1 MEYFKLTA
9 AMHNLGCKV
18 NAYEADA
25 MLEELRHAGIRIVP
39 WEGTAADIYIINTCS
54 VTNIADRKSRQMI
67 HKARSMNPAAVVIAV
82 GCYVQARAA
91 ELQAD
96 TAVDILVG
104 NQEKGRLLP
113 ILSAYWASHPDR
125 VPPSVRLSDANA
137 DDQSVHTDLTDV
149 ASAARSSGDAVD
161 WTDAPAASSSDAAD
175 RTEVSGQEH
184 TALSK
189 AACFVSDI
197 AQPQPYAELWA
208 GEIADQGR
216 AFIKVQDGCNQFCAY
231 CIIPYVRGRIRS
243 RSIEDTVKE
252 VTDFA
257 RRGYHEV
264 VLTGIHLSS
273 YGLDFDH
280 ANYEYAMNHEIPS
293 EHLLGLIR
301 AVAAVPGIERVRL
314 GSLEPRIITAHFV
327 EALRTIPELCP
338 HFHLSLQSGS
348 DRILM
353 AMNRHYDTAAF
364 RHSVALL
371 RAAWTDVAVTT
382 DVIVGFP
389 GESDADFEDSYRFA
403 EEIGFYELHVFRY
416 SRRQG
421 TAADRMPGQLTDR
434 VKAERSDRLMKLD
447 ERQSDAFRRRFLGRT
462 EDVIPE
468 EIVHIEGRPYLR
480 GYNRCYVRYLI
491 PVSDASEGACKIG
504 QIMQV
509 CGQEIC
515 GGCVLALVL

>member
-25 MLEELRHAGIRIVP
+25 MLEELRRAGVRIVP
-39 WEGTAADIYIINTCS
+39 WDDAVADIYIINTCS

-67 HKARSMNPAAVVIAV
+67 HKARSMNPAAVVIAA

-91 ELQAD
+91 ELQTD

-113 ILSAYWASHPDR
+113 ILEAYWATHPDR
-125 VPPSVRLSDANA
+125 VPSSVRASDANA
-137 DDQSVHTDLTDV
+137 DDRTAHTDPQP
-149 ASAARSSGDAVD
+149 S
-161 WTDAPAASSSDAAD
+161 APAASLSDASAD
-175 RTEVSGQEH
+175 RIVVADQ
-184 TALSK
+184 K
-189 AACFVSDI
+189 IACFVSDI
-197 AQPQPYAELWA
+197 AEPQPYAALWA

-216 AFIKVQDGCNQFCAY
+216 AFIKVQDGCNQFCSY
-231 CIIPYVRGRIRS
+231 CIIPFVRGRIRS

-252 VTDFA
+252 VMDFA

-273 YGLDFDH
+273 YGLDFDGE
-280 ANYEYAMNHEIPS
+280 NYEYAMNHEIPS
-293 EHLLGLIR
+293 THLLALIR
-301 AVAAVPGIERVRL
+301 AVAAVPGIARVRL
-314 GSLEPRIITAHFV
+314 GSLEPRIITGAFV
-327 EALRTIPELCP
+327 EALRAIPELCP

-348 DRILM
+348 DRILR
-353 AMNRHYDTAAF
+353 AMNRHYDTVAF

-371 RAAWTDVAVTT
+371 RAAWPEVAITT
-382 DVIVGFP
+382 DIIVGFP
-389 GESDADFEDSYRFA
+389 GESEADFEDSCRFV
-403 EEIGFYELHVFRY
+403 EEIGFYELHVFKY

-421 TAADRMPGQLTDR
+421 TAADRMPAQLTDR
-434 VKAERSDRLMKLD
+434 VKSERSERLMKLD
-447 ERQSDAFRRRFLGRT
+447 VQQSEAFRHRFLGRT

-468 EIVHIEGRPYLR
+468 EIVEIEGRPYLR

-491 PVSDASEGACKIG
+491 PLSDASEGACKIG

-515 GGCVLALVL
+515 GGCVLALDL

>member
-9 AMHNLGCKV
+9 ALHNLGCKV

-25 MLEELRHAGIRIVP
+25 MLEELRRAGIRIVP
-39 WEGTAADIYIINTCS
+39 WESAAADIYIINTCS

-67 HKARSMNPAAVVIAV
+67 HKARSMNPAAVVIAA

-91 ELQAD
+91 ELQMD

-113 ILSAYWASHPDR
+113 ILEAYWATHPDR
-125 VPPSVRLSDANA
+125 VPASLRTSDANA
-137 DDQSVHTDLTDV
+137 DDRTAHTDPQPSTIEK
-149 ASAARSSGDAVD
+149 
-161 WTDAPAASSSDAAD
+161 T
-175 RTEVSGQEH
+175 
-184 TALSK
+184 
-189 AACFVSDI
+189 ACFVSDI
-197 AQPQPYAELWA
+197 AEPQPYAALWA

-216 AFIKVQDGCNQFCAY
+216 AFIKVQDGCNQFCSY
-231 CIIPYVRGRIRS
+231 CIIPFVRGRIRS

-273 YGLDFDH
+273 YGLDFDD

-293 EHLLGLIR
+293 THLLALIR
-301 AVAAVPGIERVRL
+301 AVAAVPGITRVRL
-314 GSLEPRIITAHFV
+314 GSLEPRIITEAFV
-327 EALRTIPELCP
+327 EALRAIPELCP

-348 DRILM
+348 DRILT

-371 RAAWTDVAVTT
+371 RAAWPEVAITT

-389 GESDADFEDSYRFA
+389 GESEADFEDSCRFV
-403 EEIGFYELHVFRY
+403 EEIGFYELHVFKY

-421 TAADRMPGQLTDR
+421 TVADRMPAQLTDR
-434 VKAERSDRLMKLD
+434 VKSERSERLMKLD
-447 ERQSDAFRRRFLGRT
+447 AQQSEAFRRRFLGRT

-468 EIVHIEGRPYLR
+468 EIVEIEGHPYLR

-491 PVSDASEGACKIG
+491 PLSDAAEGACKIG

-515 GGCVLALVL
+515 GGCVLALDL

>member
-9 AMHNLGCKV
+9 ALHNLGCKV

-25 MLEELRHAGIRIVP
+25 MLEELRRAGIRIVP
-39 WEGTAADIYIINTCS
+39 WEGAAADIYIINTCS

-67 HKARSMNPAAVVIAV
+67 HKARSMNPAAVVIAA

-91 ELQAD
+91 ELQTD

-113 ILSAYWASHPDR
+113 ILEAYWAAHPDR
-125 VPPSVRLSDANA
+125 VPASLRTSDANA
-137 DDQSVHTDLTDV
+137 DDRIAHTDPQPSTIEK
-149 ASAARSSGDAVD
+149 
-161 WTDAPAASSSDAAD
+161 T
-175 RTEVSGQEH
+175 
-184 TALSK
+184 
-189 AACFVSDI
+189 ACFVSDI
-197 AQPQPYAELWA
+197 AEPQPYAALWA

-216 AFIKVQDGCNQFCAY
+216 AFIKVQDGCNQFCSY
-231 CIIPYVRGRIRS
+231 CIIPFVRGRIRS

-273 YGLDFDH
+273 YGLDFDD

-293 EHLLGLIR
+293 THLLALIR
-301 AVAAVPGIERVRL
+301 AVAAVPGIARVRL
-314 GSLEPRIITAHFV
+314 GSLEPRIITEAFV
-327 EALRTIPELCP
+327 EALHAIPELCP

-348 DRILM
+348 DRILR

-371 RAAWTDVAVTT
+371 RAAWPEVAITT

-389 GESDADFEDSYRFA
+389 GESEADFEDSCRFV
-403 EEIGFYELHVFRY
+403 EEIGFYELHVFKY

-421 TAADRMPGQLTDR
+421 TAADRMPAQLTDR
-434 VKAERSDRLMKLD
+434 VKSERSERLMKLD
-447 ERQSDAFRRRFLGRT
+447 AQQSEAFRRRFLGRT

-468 EIVHIEGRPYLR
+468 EIVEIEGRSYLR

-491 PVSDASEGACKIG
+491 PLSDAAEGACKIG

-515 GGCVLALVL
+515 GGCVLALAL

>member
-25 MLEELRHAGIRIVP
+25 MLEELRRAGIRIVP
-39 WEGTAADIYIINTCS
+39 WDDAVADIYIINTCS

-67 HKARSMNPAAVVIAV
+67 HKARSMNPAAVVIAA

-91 ELQAD
+91 ELQTD

-113 ILSAYWASHPDR
+113 ILEAYWATHPDR
-125 VPPSVRLSDANA
+125 VPSSVRASDANA
-137 DDQSVHTDLTDV
+137 ADRTAHTDPQP
-149 ASAARSSGDAVD
+149 S
-161 WTDAPAASSSDAAD
+161 APAASLSDASAD
-175 RTEVSGQEH
+175 RIAVADQKS
-184 TALSK
+184 
-189 AACFVSDI
+189 ACFVSDI
-197 AQPQPYAELWA
+197 AEPQPYAALWA

-216 AFIKVQDGCNQFCAY
+216 AFIKVQDGCNQFCSY
-231 CIIPYVRGRIRS
+231 CIIPFVRGRIRS

-252 VTDFA
+252 VMDFA

-273 YGLDFDH
+273 YGLDFDD

-293 EHLLGLIR
+293 THLLALIR
-301 AVAAVPGIERVRL
+301 AVAAVPGIARVRL
-314 GSLEPRIITAHFV
+314 GSLEPRIITGAFV
-327 EALRTIPELCP
+327 EALRAIPELCP

-348 DRILM
+348 DRILR
-353 AMNRHYDTAAF
+353 AMNRHYDTMAF

-371 RAAWTDVAVTT
+371 RAAWPEVAITT
-382 DVIVGFP
+382 DIIVGFP
-389 GESDADFEDSYRFA
+389 GESEADFEDSCRFV
-403 EEIGFYELHVFRY
+403 EEIGFYELHVFKY

-421 TAADRMPGQLTDR
+421 TAADRMPAQLTDR
-434 VKAERSDRLMKLD
+434 VKSERSERLMKLD
-447 ERQSDAFRRRFLGRT
+447 VQQSEAFRHRFLGRT

-468 EIVHIEGRPYLR
+468 EIVEIEGRPYLR

-491 PVSDASEGACKIG
+491 PLSDASEGACKIG

-515 GGCVLALVL
+515 GGCVLALDL

>member
-9 AMHNLGCKV
+9 ALHNLGCKV

-25 MLEELRHAGIRIVP
+25 MLEELRRAGIRIVP
-39 WEGTAADIYIINTCS
+39 WEGAPADIYIINTCS

-67 HKARSMNPAAVVIAV
+67 HKARSMNPAAVVIAA

-91 ELQAD
+91 ELQTD

-113 ILSAYWASHPDR
+113 ILEAYWATHPDR
-125 VPPSVRLSDANA
+125 VPASLRTSDANA
-137 DDQSVHTDLTDV
+137 DDRTAHTDPQPSTIEK
-149 ASAARSSGDAVD
+149 
-161 WTDAPAASSSDAAD
+161 T
-175 RTEVSGQEH
+175 
-184 TALSK
+184 
-189 AACFVSDI
+189 ACFVSDI
-197 AQPQPYAELWA
+197 AEPQPYAALWA

-216 AFIKVQDGCNQFCAY
+216 AFIKVQDGCNQFCSY
-231 CIIPYVRGRIRS
+231 CIIPFVRGRIRS

-273 YGLDFDH
+273 YGLDFDD

-293 EHLLGLIR
+293 THLLALIR
-301 AVAAVPGIERVRL
+301 AVAAVPGITRVRL
-314 GSLEPRIITAHFV
+314 GSLEPRIITEAFV
-327 EALRTIPELCP
+327 EALRAIPELCP

-348 DRILM
+348 DRILT

-371 RAAWTDVAVTT
+371 RAAWPEVAITT
-382 DVIVGFP
+382 DIIVGFP
-389 GESDADFEDSYRFA
+389 GESEADFEDSCRFV
-403 EEIGFYELHVFRY
+403 EEIGFYELHVFKY

-421 TAADRMPGQLTDR
+421 TVADRMPAQLTDR
-434 VKAERSDRLMKLD
+434 VKSERSERLMKLD
-447 ERQSDAFRRRFLGRT
+447 AQQSEAFRRRFLGRT

-468 EIVHIEGRPYLR
+468 EIVEIEGRPYLR

-491 PVSDASEGACKIG
+491 PLSDAAEGACKIG

-515 GGCVLALVL
+515 GGCVLALDL

>member
-9 AMHNLGCKV
+9 ALHNLGCKV

-25 MLEELRHAGIRIVP
+25 MLEELRRAGIRIVP
-39 WEGTAADIYIINTCS
+39 WEGAAADIYIINTCS

-67 HKARSMNPAAVVIAV
+67 HKARSMNPAAVVIAA

-91 ELQAD
+91 ELQTD

-113 ILSAYWASHPDR
+113 ILETYWATHPDR
-125 VPPSVRLSDANA
+125 RP
-137 DDQSVHTDLTDV
+137 T
-149 ASAARSSGDAVD
+149 
-161 WTDAPAASSSDAAD
+161 
-175 RTEVSGQEH
+175 
-184 TALSK
+184 

-197 AQPQPYAELWA
+197 AEPQPYAALWA

-216 AFIKVQDGCNQFCAY
+216 AFIKVQDGCNQFCSY
-231 CIIPYVRGRIRS
+231 CIIPFVRGRIRS

-273 YGLDFDH
+273 YGLDFDD

-293 EHLLGLIR
+293 THLLALIR
-301 AVAAVPGIERVRL
+301 AVAAVPGIARVRL
-314 GSLEPRIITAHFV
+314 GSLEPRIITEAFV
-327 EALRTIPELCP
+327 EALHAIPELCP

-348 DRILM
+348 DRILR

-371 RAAWTDVAVTT
+371 RAAWPEVAITT

-389 GESDADFEDSYRFA
+389 GESEADFEDSCRFV
-403 EEIGFYELHVFRY
+403 EEIGFYELHVFKY

-421 TAADRMPGQLTDR
+421 TAADRLPAQLTDR
-434 VKAERSDRLMKLD
+434 VKSERSERLMKLD
-447 ERQSDAFRRRFLGRT
+447 AQQSEAFRRRFLGRT

-468 EIVHIEGRPYLR
+468 EIVEIEGRSYLR

-491 PVSDASEGACKIG
+491 PLSDAAEGACKIG

-515 GGCVLALVL
+515 GGCVLALDL

>member
-9 AMHNLGCKV
+9 ALHNLGCKV

-25 MLEELRHAGIRIVP
+25 MLEELRRAGIQIVP
-39 WEGTAADIYIINTCS
+39 WESAAADIYIINTCS

-67 HKARSMNPAAVVIAV
+67 HKARSMNPAAVVIAA

-91 ELQAD
+91 ELQMD

-113 ILSAYWASHPDR
+113 ILEAYWTTHPDR
-125 VPPSVRLSDANA
+125 LPASLRASGADADERRVYTDPEVRVS
-137 DDQSVHTDLTDV
+137 
-149 ASAARSSGDAVD
+149 
-161 WTDAPAASSSDAAD
+161 AASSADAAAGTSVIDQAQAD
-175 RTEVSGQEH
+175 RSNT
-184 TALSK
+184 
-189 AACFVSDI
+189 ACFVSDI
-197 AQPQPYAELWA
+197 AEPQPYAKLRA

-243 RSIEDTVKE
+243 RSVEDTVKE
-252 VTDFA
+252 VADFA

-273 YGLDFDH
+273 YGLDFDQ

-293 EHLLGLIR
+293 THLLALIR
-301 AVAAVPGIERVRL
+301 AVAAVPGIARVRL
-314 GSLEPRIITAHFV
+314 GSLEPRIITEAFV
-327 EALRTIPELCP
+327 EELRAIPELCP

-348 DRILM
+348 DRILA

-371 RAAWTDVAVTT
+371 RAAWPEVAITT

-389 GESDADFEDSYRFA
+389 GESEADFEDSCRFV
-403 EEIGFYELHVFRY
+403 EEIGFYELHVFKY

-421 TAADRMPGQLTDR
+421 TAADRMPAQLTDR
-434 VKAERSDRLMKLD
+434 VKSERSERLMKLD
-447 ERQSDAFRRRFLGRT
+447 AQQSEAFRRRFLGRN

-468 EIVHIEGRPYLR
+468 EIVEIEGHPYLR

-491 PVSDASEGACKIG
+491 PLSDAAEGACKIG

-515 GGCVLALVL
+515 GGCVLALAL

>member
-9 AMHNLGCKV
+9 ALHNLGCKV

-25 MLEELRHAGIRIVP
+25 MLEELRRAGIQIVP
-39 WEGTAADIYIINTCS
+39 WESAAADIYIINTCS

-67 HKARSMNPAAVVIAV
+67 HKARSMNPAAVVIAA

-91 ELQAD
+91 ELQTD

-113 ILSAYWASHPDR
+113 ILEAYWTTHPDR
-125 VPPSVRLSDANA
+125 LPASLRTSGADADERRVYTDPEVRVS
-137 DDQSVHTDLTDV
+137 
-149 ASAARSSGDAVD
+149 
-161 WTDAPAASSSDAAD
+161 AASSADAAAGTSVIDQAQAD
-175 RTEVSGQEH
+175 RSNT
-184 TALSK
+184 
-189 AACFVSDI
+189 ACFVSDI
-197 AQPQPYAELWA
+197 AEPQPYAKLRA

-273 YGLDFDH
+273 YGLDFDQ

-293 EHLLGLIR
+293 THLLALIR
-301 AVAAVPGIERVRL
+301 AVAAVPGIARVRL
-314 GSLEPRIITAHFV
+314 GSLEPRIITEAFV
-327 EALRTIPELCP
+327 EELRAIPELCP

-348 DRILM
+348 DRILA

-371 RAAWTDVAVTT
+371 RAAWSEVAITT
-382 DVIVGFP
+382 DIIVGFP
-389 GESDADFEDSYRFA
+389 GESEADFEDSCRFV
-403 EEIGFYELHVFRY
+403 EEIGFYELHVFKY

-421 TAADRMPGQLTDR
+421 TAADRMPAQLTDR
-434 VKAERSDRLMKLD
+434 VKSERSERLMKLD
-447 ERQSDAFRRRFLGRT
+447 AQQSEAFRRRFLGRN

-468 EIVHIEGRPYLR
+468 EIVEIEGHPYLR

-491 PVSDASEGACKIG
+491 PLSDAAEGACKIG

>member
-25 MLEELRHAGIRIVP
+25 MLEELRRAGIRIVP
-39 WEGTAADIYIINTCS
+39 WDDAVADIYIINTCS

-67 HKARSMNPAAVVIAV
+67 HKARSMNPAAVVIAA

-91 ELQAD
+91 ELQTD

-113 ILSAYWASHPDR
+113 ILEAYWATHPDR
-125 VPPSVRLSDANA
+125 VPSSVRTSDANA
-137 DDQSVHTDLTDV
+137 DDRTVHTDPQP
-149 ASAARSSGDAVD
+149 S
-161 WTDAPAASSSDAAD
+161 APAASLSDASAD
-175 RTEVSGQEH
+175 RIVVADQ
-184 TALSK
+184 K
-189 AACFVSDI
+189 IACFVSDI
-197 AQPQPYAELWA
+197 AEPQPYAALWA

-216 AFIKVQDGCNQFCAY
+216 AFIKVQDGCNQFCSY
-231 CIIPYVRGRIRS
+231 CIIPFVRGRIRS

-252 VTDFA
+252 VMDFA

-273 YGLDFDH
+273 YGLDLDG

-293 EHLLGLIR
+293 THLLALIR
-301 AVAAVPGIERVRL
+301 AVAAVPGIARVRL
-314 GSLEPRIITAHFV
+314 GSLEPRIITGAFV
-327 EALRTIPELCP
+327 EALRAIPELCP

-348 DRILM
+348 DRILR
-353 AMNRHYDTAAF
+353 AMNRHYDTVAF

-371 RAAWTDVAVTT
+371 RAAWPEVAITT
-382 DVIVGFP
+382 DIIVGFP
-389 GESDADFEDSYRFA
+389 GESEADFEDSCRFV
-403 EEIGFYELHVFRY
+403 EEIGFYELHVFKY

-421 TAADRMPGQLTDR
+421 TAADRMPAQLTDR
-434 VKAERSDRLMKLD
+434 VKSERSERLMKLD
-447 ERQSDAFRRRFLGRT
+447 VQQSEAFRHRFLGRT

-468 EIVHIEGRPYLR
+468 EIVEIEGRPYLR

-491 PVSDASEGACKIG
+491 PLSDASEGACKIG

-515 GGCVLALVL
+515 GGCVLALDL

>member
-9 AMHNLGCKV
+9 ALHNLGCKV
-18 NAYEADA
+18 NAYVADA
-25 MLEELRHAGIRIVP
+25 MLEELRRAGIRIVP
-39 WEGTAADIYIINTCS
+39 WEGAPADIYIINTCS

-67 HKARSMNPAAVVIAV
+67 HKARSMNPAAVVIAA

-91 ELQAD
+91 ELQTD

-113 ILSAYWASHPDR
+113 ILEAYWATHPDR
-125 VPPSVRLSDANA
+125 VPASLRTSDANA
-137 DDQSVHTDLTDV
+137 DDRTAHTDPSTIEK
-149 ASAARSSGDAVD
+149 
-161 WTDAPAASSSDAAD
+161 T
-175 RTEVSGQEH
+175 
-184 TALSK
+184 
-189 AACFVSDI
+189 ACFVSDI
-197 AQPQPYAELWA
+197 AEPQPYAALWA

-216 AFIKVQDGCNQFCAY
+216 AFIKVQDGCNQFCSY
-231 CIIPYVRGRIRS
+231 CIIPFVRGRIRS

-273 YGLDFDH
+273 YGLDFDD

-293 EHLLGLIR
+293 THLLALIR
-301 AVAAVPGIERVRL
+301 AVAAVPGITRVRL
-314 GSLEPRIITAHFV
+314 GSLEPRIITEAFV
-327 EALRTIPELCP
+327 EALRAIPELCP

-348 DRILM
+348 DRILT

-371 RAAWTDVAVTT
+371 RAAWPEVAITT

-389 GESDADFEDSYRFA
+389 GESEADFEDSCRFV
-403 EEIGFYELHVFRY
+403 EEIGFYELHVFKY

-421 TAADRMPGQLTDR
+421 TVADRMPAQLTDR
-434 VKAERSDRLMKLD
+434 VKSERSERLMKLD
-447 ERQSDAFRRRFLGRT
+447 AQQSEAFRRRFLGRT

-468 EIVHIEGRPYLR
+468 EIVEIEGRPYLR

-491 PVSDASEGACKIG
+491 PLSDAAEGACKIG

-515 GGCVLALVL
+515 GGCVLALDL

>member
-9 AMHNLGCKV
+9 ALHNLGCKV

-25 MLEELRHAGIRIVP
+25 MLEELRRAGIRIVP
-39 WEGTAADIYIINTCS
+39 WEGAPADIYIINTCS

-67 HKARSMNPAAVVIAV
+67 HKARSMNPAAVVIAA

-91 ELQAD
+91 ELQTD

-113 ILSAYWASHPDR
+113 ILEAYWATHPDR
-125 VPPSVRLSDANA
+125 VPASLRTSDANA
-137 DDQSVHTDLTDV
+137 DDRTAHTDPSTIEK
-149 ASAARSSGDAVD
+149 
-161 WTDAPAASSSDAAD
+161 T
-175 RTEVSGQEH
+175 
-184 TALSK
+184 
-189 AACFVSDI
+189 ACFVSDI
-197 AQPQPYAELWA
+197 AEPQPYAALWA

-216 AFIKVQDGCNQFCAY
+216 AFIKVQDGCNQFCSY
-231 CIIPYVRGRIRS
+231 CIIPFVRGRIRS

-273 YGLDFDH
+273 YGLDFDD

-293 EHLLGLIR
+293 THLLALIR
-301 AVAAVPGIERVRL
+301 AVAAVPGITRVRL
-314 GSLEPRIITAHFV
+314 GSLEPRIITEAFV
-327 EALRTIPELCP
+327 EALRAIPELCP

-348 DRILM
+348 DRILT

-371 RAAWTDVAVTT
+371 RAAWPEVAITT

-389 GESDADFEDSYRFA
+389 GESEADFEDSCRFV
-403 EEIGFYELHVFRY
+403 EEIGFYELHVFKY

-421 TAADRMPGQLTDR
+421 TAADRLPAQLTDR
-434 VKAERSDRLMKLD
+434 VKSERSERLMKLD
-447 ERQSDAFRRRFLGRT
+447 VQQSEAFRHRFLGRT

-468 EIVHIEGRPYLR
+468 EIVEIEGRPYLR

-491 PVSDASEGACKIG
+491 PLSDASEGACKIG

-515 GGCVLALVL
+515 GGCVLALDL

>member
-9 AMHNLGCKV
+9 ALHNLGCKV

-25 MLEELRHAGIRIVP
+25 MLEELRRAGIRIVP
-39 WEGTAADIYIINTCS
+39 WESAAADIYIINTCS

-67 HKARSMNPAAVVIAV
+67 HKARSMNPDAVVIAA

-91 ELQAD
+91 ELQMD

-113 ILSAYWASHPDR
+113 ILETYWMTHPDR
-125 VPPSVRLSDANA
+125 LPASLRASSANA
-137 DDQSVHTDLTDV
+137 DDRRVYTDPELHVSV
-149 ASAARSSGDAVD
+149 ASSA
-161 WTDAPAASSSDAAD
+161 DAAD
-175 RTEVSGQEH
+175 RPSVIDQAQADRSN
-184 TALSK
+184 

-197 AQPQPYAELWA
+197 AAPQPYAELRA

-293 EHLLGLIR
+293 VHLLALIR
-301 AVAAVPGIERVRL
+301 AVAAVPGIARVRL
-314 GSLEPRIITAHFV
+314 GSLEPRIITESFV
-327 EALRTIPELCP
+327 EELRRIPELCP

-348 DRILM
+348 DRILA

-371 RAAWTDVAVTT
+371 RAAWPEVAITT

-389 GESDADFEDSYRFA
+389 GESEADFEDSCRFV
-403 EEIGFYELHVFRY
+403 EEIGFYELHVFKY

-421 TAADRMPGQLTDR
+421 TAADRMPAQLTDR
-434 VKAERSDRLMKLD
+434 VKSERSERLMKLD
-447 ERQSDAFRRRFLGRT
+447 AQQSEAFRRRFIGRN

-468 EIVHIEGRPYLR
+468 EIVQIEGHPYLR

-491 PVSDASEGACKIG
+491 PLSDAAEGACKIG

>member
-25 MLEELRHAGIRIVP
+25 MLEELRRAGIRIVP
-39 WEGTAADIYIINTCS
+39 WDDAMADIYIINTCS

-67 HKARSMNPAAVVIAV
+67 HKARSMNPAAVVIAA

-91 ELQAD
+91 ELQTD

-104 NQEKGRLLP
+104 NQEKGRLLQ
-113 ILSAYWASHPDR
+113 ILEDYWATHPDR
-125 VPPSVRLSDANA
+125 VPASLRAAANA
-137 DDQSVHTDLTDV
+137 DDRTAHTEPQPVTMEK
-149 ASAARSSGDAVD
+149 
-161 WTDAPAASSSDAAD
+161 T
-175 RTEVSGQEH
+175 
-184 TALSK
+184 
-189 AACFVSDI
+189 ACFVSDI
-197 AQPQPYAELWA
+197 AEPQPYAALWA

-216 AFIKVQDGCNQFCAY
+216 AFIKVQDGCNQFCSY
-231 CIIPYVRGRIRS
+231 CIIPFVRGRIRS

-273 YGLDFDH
+273 YGLDFDD

-293 EHLLGLIR
+293 THLLSLIR
-301 AVAAVPGIERVRL
+301 AVAAVPGITRVRL
-314 GSLEPRIITAHFV
+314 GSLEPRIITEPFV
-327 EALRTIPELCP
+327 EALRAIPELCP

-348 DRILM
+348 DRILR

-371 RAAWTDVAVTT
+371 RAAWPEVAITT

-389 GESDADFEDSYRFA
+389 GESEADFEDSCRFV
-403 EEIGFYELHVFRY
+403 EEIGFYELHVFKY

-421 TAADRMPGQLTDR
+421 TAADRMPAQLTDR
-434 VKAERSDRLMKLD
+434 VKSGRSERLMKLD
-447 ERQSDAFRRRFLGRT
+447 AQQSEAFRRRFLGRT

-468 EIVHIEGRPYLR
+468 EIVEIEGRPYLR

-491 PVSDASEGACKIG
+491 PLSDAAEGACKIG

-515 GGCVLALVL
+515 GGCVLALDL

>member
-25 MLEELRHAGIRIVP
+25 MLEELRRAGIRIVP
-39 WEGTAADIYIINTCS
+39 WDDAVADIYIINTCS

-67 HKARSMNPAAVVIAV
+67 HKARSMNPAAVVIAA

-91 ELQAD
+91 ELQTD

-113 ILSAYWASHPDR
+113 ILEAYWATHPDR
-125 VPPSVRLSDANA
+125 VPSSVRTSDANA
-137 DDQSVHTDLTDV
+137 DDRTVHTDPQPST
-149 ASAARSSGDAVD
+149 
-161 WTDAPAASSSDAAD
+161 PAASLSDASAD
-175 RTEVSGQEH
+175 RIVVADQ
-184 TALSK
+184 K
-189 AACFVSDI
+189 IACFVSDI
-197 AQPQPYAELWA
+197 AEPQPYAALWA

-216 AFIKVQDGCNQFCAY
+216 AFIKVQDGCNQFCSY
-231 CIIPYVRGRIRS
+231 CIIPFVRGRIRS

-252 VTDFA
+252 VMDFA

-273 YGLDFDH
+273 YGLDFDG

-293 EHLLGLIR
+293 THLLALIR
-301 AVAAVPGIERVRL
+301 AVAAVPGIARVRL
-314 GSLEPRIITAHFV
+314 GSLEPRIITGAFV
-327 EALRTIPELCP
+327 EALRAIPELCP

-348 DRILM
+348 DRILR
-353 AMNRHYDTAAF
+353 AMNRHYDTVAF

-371 RAAWTDVAVTT
+371 RAAWPEVAITT
-382 DVIVGFP
+382 DIIVGFP
-389 GESDADFEDSYRFA
+389 GESEADFEDSCRFV
-403 EEIGFYELHVFRY
+403 EEIGFYELHVFKY

-421 TAADRMPGQLTDR
+421 TAADRMPAQLTDR
-434 VKAERSDRLMKLD
+434 VKSERSERLMKLD
-447 ERQSDAFRRRFLGRT
+447 VQQSEAFRHRFLGRT

-468 EIVHIEGRPYLR
+468 EIVEIEGRPYLR

-491 PVSDASEGACKIG
+491 PLSDASEGACKIG

-515 GGCVLALVL
+515 GGCVLALDL

>member
-25 MLEELRHAGIRIVP
+25 MLEELRRAGIRIVP
-39 WEGTAADIYIINTCS
+39 WDDAVADIYIINTCS

-67 HKARSMNPAAVVIAV
+67 HKARSMNPAAVVIAA

-91 ELQAD
+91 ELQTD

-113 ILSAYWASHPDR
+113 ILEAYWATHPDR
-125 VPPSVRLSDANA
+125 VPSSVRTSDANA
-137 DDQSVHTDLTDV
+137 DDRTAHTDPQP
-149 ASAARSSGDAVD
+149 S
-161 WTDAPAASSSDAAD
+161 APAASLSDASAD
-175 RTEVSGQEH
+175 RIVVADQKS
-184 TALSK
+184 
-189 AACFVSDI
+189 ACFVSDI
-197 AQPQPYAELWA
+197 AEPQPYAALWA
-208 GEIADQGR
+208 GETADQGR
-216 AFIKVQDGCNQFCAY
+216 AFIKVQDGCNQFCSY
-231 CIIPYVRGRIRS
+231 CIIPFVRGRIRS

-252 VTDFA
+252 VMDFA

-273 YGLDFDH
+273 YGLDFDG

-293 EHLLGLIR
+293 THLLALIR
-301 AVAAVPGIERVRL
+301 AVAAVPGIARVRL
-314 GSLEPRIITAHFV
+314 GSLEPRIITGAFV
-327 EALRTIPELCP
+327 EALRAIPELCP

-348 DRILM
+348 DRILR
-353 AMNRHYDTAAF
+353 AMNRHYDTMAF

-371 RAAWTDVAVTT
+371 RAAWPEVAITT
-382 DVIVGFP
+382 DIIVGFP
-389 GESDADFEDSYRFA
+389 GESEADFEDSCRFV
-403 EEIGFYELHVFRY
+403 EEIGFYELHVFKY

-421 TAADRMPGQLTDR
+421 TAADRMPAQLTDR
-434 VKAERSDRLMKLD
+434 VKSERSERLMKLD
-447 ERQSDAFRRRFLGRT
+447 VQQSEAFRHRFLGRT

-468 EIVHIEGRPYLR
+468 EIVEIEGRPYLR

-491 PVSDASEGACKIG
+491 PLSDASEGACKIG

-515 GGCVLALVL
+515 GGCVLALDL

>member
-25 MLEELRHAGIRIVP
+25 MIEELRSAGMRIVP
-39 WEGTAADIYIINTCS
+39 WEGAPADIYIINTCS

-67 HKARSMNPAAVVIAV
+67 HKARAMNPKAVVIAV

-91 ELQAD
+91 ELAED
-96 TAVDILVG
+96 ATVDILVG

-113 ILSAYWASHPDR
+113 ILESYWAAHPEKLPEPLCPLGNAGDR
-125 VPPSVRLSDANA
+125 MVYTESERA
-137 DDQSVHTDLTDV
+137 DVQK
-149 ASAARSSGDAVD
+149 
-161 WTDAPAASSSDAAD
+161 AD
-175 RTEVSGQEH
+175 CH
-184 TALSK
+184 
-189 AACFVSDI
+189 VSDI
-197 AQPQPYAELWA
+197 TKTQSYAELWA

-231 CIIPYVRGRIRS
+231 CIIPFVRGRIRS
-243 RSIEDTVKE
+243 RSLEDTVRE
-252 VTDFA
+252 VVDFA

-273 YGLDFDH
+273 YGLDFDDE
-280 ANYEYAMNHEIPS
+280 NYEYAMNHEIPS
-293 EHLLGLIR
+293 THLLQLIR
-301 AVAAVPGIERVRL
+301 AVASVEGIERVRL
-314 GSLEPRIITAHFV
+314 GSLEPRIITERFV
-327 EALRTIPELCP
+327 EELKMIPEICP

-348 DRILM
+348 DRILR

-364 RHSVALL
+364 RQSVALL
-371 RAAWTDVAVTT
+371 RAAWTELAITT
-382 DVIVGFP
+382 DIIVGFP
-389 GESDADFEDSYRFA
+389 GETEADFEDSLRFA
-403 EEIGFYELHVFRY
+403 EEIGFYELHVFKY

-434 VKAERSDRLMKLD
+434 VKSERSERLMKLD
-447 ERQSDAFRRRFLGRT
+447 EQQSEAFRRRFLGRT

-468 EIVHIEGRPYLR
+468 EIVQIEGRDYLR

-491 PVSDASEGACKIG
+491 PIPDADRGACKIG

-515 GGCVLALVL
+515 GGCVLALAL

>member
-25 MLEELRHAGIRIVP
+25 MLEELRRAGIRIVP
-39 WEGTAADIYIINTCS
+39 WDDAVADIYIINTCS

-67 HKARSMNPAAVVIAV
+67 HKARSMNPAAVVIAA

-91 ELQAD
+91 ELQTD

-113 ILSAYWASHPDR
+113 ILEAYWATHPDR
-125 VPPSVRLSDANA
+125 VPSSVRTSDANA
-137 DDQSVHTDLTDV
+137 DDRTVHTDPQP
-149 ASAARSSGDAVD
+149 S
-161 WTDAPAASSSDAAD
+161 APAASLSDASAD
-175 RTEVSGQEH
+175 RIVVADQ
-184 TALSK
+184 K
-189 AACFVSDI
+189 IACFVSDI
-197 AQPQPYAELWA
+197 AEPQPYAALWA

-216 AFIKVQDGCNQFCAY
+216 AFIKVQDGCNQFCSY
-231 CIIPYVRGRIRS
+231 CIIPFVRGRIRS

-252 VTDFA
+252 VMDFA

-273 YGLDFDH
+273 YGLDFDG

-293 EHLLGLIR
+293 THLLALIR
-301 AVAAVPGIERVRL
+301 AVAAVPGIARVRL
-314 GSLEPRIITAHFV
+314 GSLEPRIITGAFV
-327 EALRTIPELCP
+327 EALRAIPELCP

-348 DRILM
+348 DRILR
-353 AMNRHYDTAAF
+353 AMNRHYDTVAF

-371 RAAWTDVAVTT
+371 RAAWPEVAITT
-382 DVIVGFP
+382 DIIVGFP
-389 GESDADFEDSYRFA
+389 GESEADFEDSCRFV
-403 EEIGFYELHVFRY
+403 EEIGFYELHVFKY

-421 TAADRMPGQLTDR
+421 TAADRMPAQLTDR
-434 VKAERSDRLMKLD
+434 VKSERSERLMKLD
-447 ERQSDAFRRRFLGRT
+447 VQQSEAFRHRFLGRT

-468 EIVHIEGRPYLR
+468 EIVEIEGRPYLR

-491 PVSDASEGACKIG
+491 PLSDASEGACKIG

-515 GGCVLALVL
+515 GGCVLALDL

>member
-9 AMHNLGCKV
+9 ALHNLGCKV

-25 MLEELRHAGIRIVP
+25 MLEELRRAGIRIVP
-39 WEGTAADIYIINTCS
+39 WEGAPADIYIINTCS

-67 HKARSMNPAAVVIAV
+67 HKARSMNPAAVVIAA

-91 ELQAD
+91 ELQTD

-113 ILSAYWASHPDR
+113 ILEAYWTTHPDR
-125 VPPSVRLSDANA
+125 RP
-137 DDQSVHTDLTDV
+137 T
-149 ASAARSSGDAVD
+149 
-161 WTDAPAASSSDAAD
+161 
-175 RTEVSGQEH
+175 
-184 TALSK
+184 

-197 AQPQPYAELWA
+197 AEPQPYAALWA

-216 AFIKVQDGCNQFCAY
+216 AFIKVQDGCNQFCSY
-231 CIIPYVRGRIRS
+231 CIIPFVRGRIRS

-257 RRGYHEV
+257 HRGYHEV

-273 YGLDFDH
+273 YGLDFDD

-293 EHLLGLIR
+293 THLLALIR
-301 AVAAVPGIERVRL
+301 AVAAVPGITRVRL
-314 GSLEPRIITAHFV
+314 GSLEPRIITEAFV
-327 EALRTIPELCP
+327 EALRAIPELCP

-348 DRILM
+348 DRILT

-371 RAAWTDVAVTT
+371 RAAWPEVAITT
-382 DVIVGFP
+382 DIIVGFP
-389 GESDADFEDSYRFA
+389 GESEADFEDSCRFV
-403 EEIGFYELHVFRY
+403 EEIGFYELHVFKY

-421 TAADRMPGQLTDR
+421 TVADRMPAQLTDR
-434 VKAERSDRLMKLD
+434 VKSERSERLMKLD
-447 ERQSDAFRRRFLGRT
+447 AQQSEAFRRRFLGRT

-468 EIVHIEGRPYLR
+468 EIVEIEGRPYLR

-491 PVSDASEGACKIG
+491 PLSDAAEGACKIG

-515 GGCVLALVL
+515 GGCVLALDL

>member
-9 AMHNLGCKV
+9 ALHNLGCKV

-25 MLEELRHAGIRIVP
+25 MLEELRRVGIRIVP
-39 WEGTAADIYIINTCS
+39 WEGAAADIYIINTCS

-67 HKARSMNPAAVVIAV
+67 HKARSMNPAAVVIAA

-91 ELQAD
+91 ELQTD

-113 ILSAYWASHPDR
+113 ILEAYWATHPDR
-125 VPPSVRLSDANA
+125 VPASLRTSGANA
-137 DDQSVHTDLTDV
+137 DDRAAHTDPEDH
-149 ASAARSSGDAVD
+149 
-161 WTDAPAASSSDAAD
+161 APAVSPADA
-175 RTEVSGQEH
+175 T
-184 TALSK
+184 
-189 AACFVSDI
+189 ACFVSDI
-197 AQPQPYAELWA
+197 AEPQPYATLWA

-216 AFIKVQDGCNQFCAY
+216 AFIKVQDGCNQFCSY

-273 YGLDFDH
+273 YGLDFDD

-293 EHLLGLIR
+293 THLLALIR
-301 AVAAVPGIERVRL
+301 AVAAVPGIARVRL
-314 GSLEPRIITAHFV
+314 GSLEPRIITESFV
-327 EALRTIPELCP
+327 GELRMIPELCP

-348 DRILM
+348 DRILT

-371 RAAWTDVAVTT
+371 RAAWSEVAITT

-389 GESDADFEDSYRFA
+389 GESEADFEDSCRFV
-403 EEIGFYELHVFRY
+403 EEIGFYELHVFKY

-421 TAADRMPGQLTDR
+421 TVADRMPAQLTDR
-434 VKAERSDRLMKLD
+434 VKSERSERLMKLD
-447 ERQSDAFRRRFLGRT
+447 AQQSEAFRRRFLGRT

-468 EIVHIEGRPYLR
+468 EIVEIEGRPYLR

-491 PVSDASEGACKIG
+491 PLSDAAEGACKIG

-515 GGCVLALVL
+515 GGCVLALDL

>member
-9 AMHNLGCKV
+9 ALHNLGCKV

-25 MLEELRHAGIRIVP
+25 MLEELRRAGIRIVP
-39 WEGTAADIYIINTCS
+39 WEGAPADIYIINTCS

-67 HKARSMNPAAVVIAV
+67 HKARSMNPAAVVIAA

-91 ELQAD
+91 ELQTD

-113 ILSAYWASHPDR
+113 ILEAYWATHPDR
-125 VPPSVRLSDANA
+125 VPASLRTSDANA
-137 DDQSVHTDLTDV
+137 DDRTAHTDPSTIEK
-149 ASAARSSGDAVD
+149 
-161 WTDAPAASSSDAAD
+161 T
-175 RTEVSGQEH
+175 
-184 TALSK
+184 
-189 AACFVSDI
+189 ACFVSDI
-197 AQPQPYAELWA
+197 AEPQPYAALWA

-216 AFIKVQDGCNQFCAY
+216 AFIKVQDGCNQFCSY
-231 CIIPYVRGRIRS
+231 CIIPFVRGRIRS

-273 YGLDFDH
+273 YGLDFDD

-293 EHLLGLIR
+293 THLLALIR
-301 AVAAVPGIERVRL
+301 AVAAVPGITRVRL
-314 GSLEPRIITAHFV
+314 GSLEPRIITEAFV
-327 EALRTIPELCP
+327 EALRAIPELCP

-348 DRILM
+348 DRILT

-371 RAAWTDVAVTT
+371 RAAWPEVAITT

-389 GESDADFEDSYRFA
+389 GESEADFEDSCRFV
-403 EEIGFYELHVFRY
+403 EEIGFYELHVFKY

-421 TAADRMPGQLTDR
+421 TVADRMPAQLTDR
-434 VKAERSDRLMKLD
+434 VKSERSERLMKLD
-447 ERQSDAFRRRFLGRT
+447 AQQSEAFRRRFLGRT

-468 EIVHIEGRPYLR
+468 EIVEIEDRPYLR

-491 PVSDASEGACKIG
+491 PLSDAAEGACKIG

-515 GGCVLALVL
+515 GGCVLALDL

>member
-9 AMHNLGCKV
+9 ALHNLGCKV

-25 MLEELRHAGIRIVP
+25 MLEELRRAGIRIVP
-39 WEGTAADIYIINTCS
+39 WEGAPADIYIINTCS

-67 HKARSMNPAAVVIAV
+67 HKARSMNPAAVVIAA

-91 ELQAD
+91 ELQTD

-113 ILSAYWASHPDR
+113 ILEAYWATHPDR
-125 VPPSVRLSDANA
+125 VPASLRTSDANA
-137 DDQSVHTDLTDV
+137 DDRTAHTDPSTIEK
-149 ASAARSSGDAVD
+149 
-161 WTDAPAASSSDAAD
+161 T
-175 RTEVSGQEH
+175 
-184 TALSK
+184 
-189 AACFVSDI
+189 ACFVSDI
-197 AQPQPYAELWA
+197 AEPQPYAALWA

-216 AFIKVQDGCNQFCAY
+216 AFIKVQDGCNQFCSY
-231 CIIPYVRGRIRS
+231 CIIPFVRGRIRS

-273 YGLDFDH
+273 YGLDFDD

-293 EHLLGLIR
+293 THLLALIR
-301 AVAAVPGIERVRL
+301 AVAAVPGIARVRL
-314 GSLEPRIITAHFV
+314 GSLEPRIITEAFV
-327 EALRTIPELCP
+327 EALRAIPELCP

-348 DRILM
+348 DRILT

-371 RAAWTDVAVTT
+371 RAAWPEVAITT

-389 GESDADFEDSYRFA
+389 GESEADFEDSCRFV
-403 EEIGFYELHVFRY
+403 EEIGFYELHVFKY

-421 TAADRMPGQLTDR
+421 TVADRMPAQLTDR
-434 VKAERSDRLMKLD
+434 VKSERSERLMKLD
-447 ERQSDAFRRRFLGRT
+447 AQQSEAFRRRFLGRT

-468 EIVHIEGRPYLR
+468 EIVEIEGRPYLR

-491 PVSDASEGACKIG
+491 PLSDAAEGACKIG

-515 GGCVLALVL
+515 GGCVLALDL

>member
-9 AMHNLGCKV
+9 ALHNLGCKV

-25 MLEELRHAGIRIVP
+25 MLEELRRAGIRIVP
-39 WEGTAADIYIINTCS
+39 WEGAPADIYIINTCS
-54 VTNIADRKSRQMI
+54 VTNIADRKSRQML
-67 HKARSMNPAAVVIAV
+67 HKARSMNPAAVVIAA

-91 ELQAD
+91 ELQTD

-113 ILSAYWASHPDR
+113 ILEAYWATHPDR
-125 VPPSVRLSDANA
+125 VPASLRTSDANA
-137 DDQSVHTDLTDV
+137 DDRTAHTDPSTIEK
-149 ASAARSSGDAVD
+149 
-161 WTDAPAASSSDAAD
+161 T
-175 RTEVSGQEH
+175 
-184 TALSK
+184 
-189 AACFVSDI
+189 ACFVSDI
-197 AQPQPYAELWA
+197 AEPQPYAALWA

-216 AFIKVQDGCNQFCAY
+216 AFIKVQDGCNQFCSY
-231 CIIPYVRGRIRS
+231 CIIPFVRGRIRS

-273 YGLDFDH
+273 YGLDFDD

-293 EHLLGLIR
+293 THLLALIR
-301 AVAAVPGIERVRL
+301 AVAAVPGIARVRL
-314 GSLEPRIITAHFV
+314 GSLEPRIITEAFV
-327 EALRTIPELCP
+327 EALRAIPELCP

-348 DRILM
+348 DRILT

-371 RAAWTDVAVTT
+371 RAAWPEVAITT

-389 GESDADFEDSYRFA
+389 GESEADFEDSCRFV
-403 EEIGFYELHVFRY
+403 EEIGFYELHVFKY

-421 TAADRMPGQLTDR
+421 TVADRMPAQLTDR
-434 VKAERSDRLMKLD
+434 VKSERSERLMKLD
-447 ERQSDAFRRRFLGRT
+447 AQQSEAFRRRFLGRT

-468 EIVHIEGRPYLR
+468 EIVEIEGRPYLR

-491 PVSDASEGACKIG
+491 PLSDAAEGACKIG

-515 GGCVLALVL
+515 GGCVLALDL

>member
-9 AMHNLGCKV
+9 ALHNLGCKV

-25 MLEELRHAGIRIVP
+25 MLEELRRAGIRIVP
-39 WEGTAADIYIINTCS
+39 WEGAAADIYIINTCS

-67 HKARSMNPAAVVIAV
+67 HKARSMNPDAVVIAA

-91 ELQAD
+91 ELQTD

-113 ILSAYWASHPDR
+113 ILEAYWAAHPDR
-125 VPPSVRLSDANA
+125 R
-137 DDQSVHTDLTDV
+137 
-149 ASAARSSGDAVD
+149 
-161 WTDAPAASSSDAAD
+161 PA
-175 RTEVSGQEH
+175 
-184 TALSK
+184 

-197 AQPQPYAELWA
+197 AKPQPYAELWA

-293 EHLLGLIR
+293 THLLALIR
-301 AVAAVPGIERVRL
+301 AVAAVPGIARVRL
-314 GSLEPRIITAHFV
+314 GSLEPRIITEPFV
-327 EALRTIPELCP
+327 EALRAIPELCP

-348 DRILM
+348 DRILS

-371 RAAWTDVAVTT
+371 RAAWPEVAITT

-389 GESDADFEDSYRFA
+389 GESDADFEDSYRFV
-403 EEIGFYELHVFRY
+403 EEIGFYELHVFKY

-421 TAADRMPGQLTDR
+421 TVADRMPGQLTDR
-434 VKAERSDRLMKLD
+434 VKSERSERLMKLD
-447 ERQSDAFRRRFLGRT
+447 TQQSEAFRCRFLGRT

-468 EIVHIEGRPYLR
+468 EIVRIEGRPYLR
-480 GYNRCYVRYLI
+480 GYNRCYVRCLI
-491 PVSDASEGACKIG
+491 PLSDATEGACKIG

-515 GGCVLALVL
+515 GGCVLALGL

>member
-9 AMHNLGCKV
+9 ALHNLGCKV

-25 MLEELRHAGIRIVP
+25 MLEELRRAGIRIVP
-39 WEGTAADIYIINTCS
+39 WEGAAADIYIINTCS

-67 HKARSMNPAAVVIAV
+67 HKARSMNPDAVVIAA

-91 ELQAD
+91 ELQTD

-113 ILSAYWASHPDR
+113 IL
-125 VPPSVRLSDANA
+125 
-137 DDQSVHTDLTDV
+137 
-149 ASAARSSGDAVD
+149 
-161 WTDAPAASSSDAAD
+161 
-175 RTEVSGQEH
+175 E
-184 TALSK
+184 
-189 AACFVSDI
+189 ACFVSDI
-197 AQPQPYAELWA
+197 AKPQPYAELWA

-293 EHLLGLIR
+293 THLLALIR
-301 AVAAVPGIERVRL
+301 AVAAVPGIARVRL
-314 GSLEPRIITAHFV
+314 GSLEPRIITEPFV
-327 EALRTIPELCP
+327 EALRAIPELCP

-348 DRILM
+348 DRILS

-371 RAAWTDVAVTT
+371 RAAWPEVAITT

-389 GESDADFEDSYRFA
+389 GESDADFEDSYRFV
-403 EEIGFYELHVFRY
+403 EEIGFYELHVFKY

-421 TAADRMPGQLTDR
+421 TVADRMPGQLTDR
-434 VKAERSDRLMKLD
+434 VKSERSERLMKLD
-447 ERQSDAFRRRFLGRT
+447 TQQSEAFRCRFLGRT

-468 EIVHIEGRPYLR
+468 EIVRIEGRPYLR

-491 PVSDASEGACKIG
+491 PLSDATEGACKIG

-515 GGCVLALVL
+515 GGCVLALGL

>member
-9 AMHNLGCKV
+9 ALHNLGCKV

-25 MLEELRHAGIRIVP
+25 MLEELRRAGIRIMP
-39 WEGTAADIYIINTCS
+39 WEGAAADIYIINTCS

-67 HKARSMNPAAVVIAV
+67 HKARSMNPAAVVIAA

-91 ELQAD
+91 ELQTD

-113 ILSAYWASHPDR
+113 ILEAYWATHPDR
-125 VPPSVRLSDANA
+125 VPASLRTSDANA
-137 DDQSVHTDLTDV
+137 DDRTVHTDLQPITMEKTD
-149 ASAARSSGDAVD
+149 
-161 WTDAPAASSSDAAD
+161 
-175 RTEVSGQEH
+175 
-184 TALSK
+184 
-189 AACFVSDI
+189 CFVSDI
-197 AQPQPYAELWA
+197 AEPQPYAALWA

-216 AFIKVQDGCNQFCAY
+216 AFIKVQDGCNQFCSY
-231 CIIPYVRGRIRS
+231 CIIPFVRGRIRS

-273 YGLDFDH
+273 YGLDFDD

-293 EHLLGLIR
+293 THLLALIR
-301 AVAAVPGIERVRL
+301 AVAAVPGIARVRL
-314 GSLEPRIITAHFV
+314 GSLEPRIITEAFV
-327 EALRTIPELCP
+327 GALRAIPELCP

-348 DRILM
+348 DRILR

-364 RHSVALL
+364 RHSVTLL
-371 RAAWTDVAVTT
+371 RAAWPEVAITT
-382 DVIVGFP
+382 DIIVGFP
-389 GESDADFEDSYRFA
+389 GESEADFEDSCRFV
-403 EEIGFYELHVFRY
+403 EEIGFYELHVFKY

-421 TAADRMPGQLTDR
+421 TVADRMPAQLTDR
-434 VKAERSDRLMKLD
+434 VKSERSERLMKLD
-447 ERQSDAFRRRFLGRT
+447 AQQSEAFRRRFLGRT

-468 EIVHIEGRPYLR
+468 EIVEIEGRPYLR

-491 PVSDASEGACKIG
+491 PLSDAAEGACKIG

-515 GGCVLALVL
+515 GGCVLALDL

>member
-25 MLEELRHAGIRIVP
+25 MLEELRRAGIRIVP
-39 WEGTAADIYIINTCS
+39 WDDAVADIYIINTCS

-67 HKARSMNPAAVVIAV
+67 HKARSMNPAAVVIAA

-91 ELQAD
+91 ELQTD

-113 ILSAYWASHPDR
+113 ILEAYWATHPDR
-125 VPPSVRLSDANA
+125 VPASLRTSDANA
-137 DDQSVHTDLTDV
+137 DDRTAHTDPSTIEK
-149 ASAARSSGDAVD
+149 
-161 WTDAPAASSSDAAD
+161 T
-175 RTEVSGQEH
+175 
-184 TALSK
+184 
-189 AACFVSDI
+189 ACFVSDI
-197 AQPQPYAELWA
+197 AEPQPYAALWA

-216 AFIKVQDGCNQFCAY
+216 AFIKVQDGCNQFCSY
-231 CIIPYVRGRIRS
+231 CIIPFVRGRIRS

-252 VTDFA
+252 VMDFA

-273 YGLDFDH
+273 YGLDFDG

-293 EHLLGLIR
+293 THLLALIR
-301 AVAAVPGIERVRL
+301 AVAAVPGIARVRL
-314 GSLEPRIITAHFV
+314 GSLEPRIITGAFV
-327 EALRTIPELCP
+327 EALRAIPELCP

-348 DRILM
+348 DRILR
-353 AMNRHYDTAAF
+353 AMNRHYDTVAF

-371 RAAWTDVAVTT
+371 RAAWPEVAITT
-382 DVIVGFP
+382 DIIVGFP
-389 GESDADFEDSYRFA
+389 GESEADFEDSCRFV
-403 EEIGFYELHVFRY
+403 EEIGFYELHVFKY

-421 TAADRMPGQLTDR
+421 TAADRMPAQLTDR
-434 VKAERSDRLMKLD
+434 VKSERSERLMKLD
-447 ERQSDAFRRRFLGRT
+447 VQHSEAFRHRFLGRT

-468 EIVHIEGRPYLR
+468 EIVEIEGRPYLR

-491 PVSDASEGACKIG
+491 PLSDASEGACKIG

-515 GGCVLALVL
+515 GGCVLALDL

>member
-9 AMHNLGCKV
+9 ALHNLGCKV

-25 MLEELRHAGIRIVP
+25 MLEELRRAGIRIVP
-39 WEGTAADIYIINTCS
+39 WEGAAADIYIINTCS

-67 HKARSMNPAAVVIAV
+67 HKARSMNPAAVVIAA

-91 ELQAD
+91 ELQTD

-113 ILSAYWASHPDR
+113 ILEAYWATHPDR
-125 VPPSVRLSDANA
+125 RP
-137 DDQSVHTDLTDV
+137 T
-149 ASAARSSGDAVD
+149 
-161 WTDAPAASSSDAAD
+161 
-175 RTEVSGQEH
+175 
-184 TALSK
+184 

-197 AQPQPYAELWA
+197 AEPQPYAALWA

-216 AFIKVQDGCNQFCAY
+216 AFIKVQDGCNQFCSY
-231 CIIPYVRGRIRS
+231 CIIPFVRGRIRS

-273 YGLDFDH
+273 YGLDFDD

-293 EHLLGLIR
+293 THLLALIR
-301 AVAAVPGIERVRL
+301 AVAAVPGIARVRL
-314 GSLEPRIITAHFV
+314 GSLEPRIITEAFV
-327 EALRTIPELCP
+327 EALHAIPELCP

-348 DRILM
+348 DRILT

-371 RAAWTDVAVTT
+371 RAAWPEVAITT

-389 GESDADFEDSYRFA
+389 GESEADFEDSCRFV
-403 EEIGFYELHVFRY
+403 EEIGFYELHVFKY

-421 TAADRMPGQLTDR
+421 TAADRMPAQLTDR
-434 VKAERSDRLMKLD
+434 VKSERSERLMKLD
-447 ERQSDAFRRRFLGRT
+447 AQQSEAFRRRFLGRT

-468 EIVHIEGRPYLR
+468 EIVEIEGRSYLR

-491 PVSDASEGACKIG
+491 PLSDAAEGACKIG

-515 GGCVLALVL
+515 GGCVLALDL

>member
-9 AMHNLGCKV
+9 ALHNLGCKV

-25 MLEELRHAGIRIVP
+25 MLEELRRAGIRIVP
-39 WEGTAADIYIINTCS
+39 WEGAAADIYIINTCS

-67 HKARSMNPAAVVIAV
+67 HKARSMNPVAVVIAA

-91 ELQAD
+91 ELQTD

-113 ILSAYWASHPDR
+113 ILEAYWATHPDR
-125 VPPSVRLSDANA
+125 VPASLRTSDANA
-137 DDQSVHTDLTDV
+137 DDRTAHTDPQPSTIEK
-149 ASAARSSGDAVD
+149 
-161 WTDAPAASSSDAAD
+161 T
-175 RTEVSGQEH
+175 
-184 TALSK
+184 
-189 AACFVSDI
+189 ACFVSDI
-197 AQPQPYAELWA
+197 AEPQPYAELWA

-216 AFIKVQDGCNQFCAY
+216 AFIKVQDGCNQFCSY
-231 CIIPYVRGRIRS
+231 CIIPFVRGRIRS

-273 YGLDFDH
+273 YGLDFDD

-293 EHLLGLIR
+293 THLLALIR
-301 AVAAVPGIERVRL
+301 AVAAVPGIARVRL
-314 GSLEPRIITAHFV
+314 GSLEPRIITEAFV
-327 EALRTIPELCP
+327 EALHAIPELCP

-348 DRILM
+348 DRILT

-371 RAAWTDVAVTT
+371 RAAWPEVAITT
-382 DVIVGFP
+382 DIIVGFP
-389 GESDADFEDSYRFA
+389 GESEADFEDSCRFV
-403 EEIGFYELHVFRY
+403 EEIGFYELHVFKY

-421 TAADRMPGQLTDR
+421 TAADRMPAQLTDR
-434 VKAERSDRLMKLD
+434 VKSERSERLMKLD
-447 ERQSDAFRRRFLGRT
+447 AQQSEAFRRRFLGRT

-468 EIVHIEGRPYLR
+468 EIVEIEGRSYLR

-491 PVSDASEGACKIG
+491 PLSDAAEGACKIG

-515 GGCVLALVL
+515 GGCVLALDL

>member
-25 MLEELRHAGIRIVP
+25 MLEELRRAGIRIVP
-39 WEGTAADIYIINTCS
+39 WDDAVADIYIINTCS

-67 HKARSMNPAAVVIAV
+67 HKARSLNPAAVVIAA

-91 ELQAD
+91 ELQTD

-113 ILSAYWASHPDR
+113 ILEAYWATHPDR
-125 VPPSVRLSDANA
+125 VPSSVRASDANA
-137 DDQSVHTDLTDV
+137 DDRTAHTDPQP
-149 ASAARSSGDAVD
+149 S
-161 WTDAPAASSSDAAD
+161 APAASLSDASAD
-175 RTEVSGQEH
+175 QTVVADQ
-184 TALSK
+184 K
-189 AACFVSDI
+189 IACFVSDI
-197 AQPQPYAELWA
+197 AEPQPYAALWA

-216 AFIKVQDGCNQFCAY
+216 AFIKVQDGCNQFCSY
-231 CIIPYVRGRIRS
+231 CIIPFVRGRIRS

-252 VTDFA
+252 VMDFA

-273 YGLDFDH
+273 YGLDFDD

-293 EHLLGLIR
+293 THLLALIR
-301 AVAAVPGIERVRL
+301 AVAAVPGITRVRL
-314 GSLEPRIITAHFV
+314 GSLEPRIITGAFV
-327 EALRTIPELCP
+327 EALRAIPELCP

-348 DRILM
+348 DRILR
-353 AMNRHYDTAAF
+353 AMNRHYDTVAF

-371 RAAWTDVAVTT
+371 RAAWPEVAITT
-382 DVIVGFP
+382 DIIVGFP
-389 GESDADFEDSYRFA
+389 GESEADFEDSCRFV
-403 EEIGFYELHVFRY
+403 EEIGFYELHVFKY

-421 TAADRMPGQLTDR
+421 TAADRMPAQLTDR
-434 VKAERSDRLMKLD
+434 VKSERSERLMKLD
-447 ERQSDAFRRRFLGRT
+447 VQQSEAFRHRFLGRT

-468 EIVHIEGRPYLR
+468 EIVEIEGRPYLR

-491 PVSDASEGACKIG
+491 PLSDASEGACKIG

-515 GGCVLALVL
+515 GGCVLALDL

>member
-25 MLEELRHAGIRIVP
+25 MLEELRRAGIRIVP
-39 WEGTAADIYIINTCS
+39 WDDAVADIYIINTCS

-67 HKARSMNPAAVVIAV
+67 HKARSMNPAAVVIAA

-91 ELQAD
+91 ELQTD

-113 ILSAYWASHPDR
+113 ILEAYWATHPDR
-125 VPPSVRLSDANA
+125 VPSSVRTSDANA
-137 DDQSVHTDLTDV
+137 ADRTAHTDPQP
-149 ASAARSSGDAVD
+149 S
-161 WTDAPAASSSDAAD
+161 APAASLSDASAD
-175 RTEVSGQEH
+175 RIAVADQKS
-184 TALSK
+184 
-189 AACFVSDI
+189 ACFVSDI
-197 AQPQPYAELWA
+197 AEPQPYAALWA

-216 AFIKVQDGCNQFCAY
+216 AFIKVQDGCNQFCSY
-231 CIIPYVRGRIRS
+231 CIIPFVRGRIRS

-252 VTDFA
+252 VMDFA

-273 YGLDFDH
+273 YGLDFDG

-293 EHLLGLIR
+293 THLLALIR
-301 AVAAVPGIERVRL
+301 AVAAVPGIARVRL
-314 GSLEPRIITAHFV
+314 GSLEPRIITGAFV
-327 EALRTIPELCP
+327 EALRAIPELCP

-348 DRILM
+348 DRILR
-353 AMNRHYDTAAF
+353 AMNRHYDTVAF

-371 RAAWTDVAVTT
+371 RAAWPEVAITT
-382 DVIVGFP
+382 DIIVGFP
-389 GESDADFEDSYRFA
+389 GESEADFEDSCRFV
-403 EEIGFYELHVFRY
+403 EEIGFYELHVFKY

-421 TAADRMPGQLTDR
+421 TAADRMPAQLTDR
-434 VKAERSDRLMKLD
+434 VKSERSERLMKLD
-447 ERQSDAFRRRFLGRT
+447 EQQSEAFRHRFLGRT

-468 EIVHIEGRPYLR
+468 EIVEIEGRPYLR

-491 PVSDASEGACKIG
+491 PLSDASEGACKIG

-515 GGCVLALVL
+515 GGCVLALDL

>member
-9 AMHNLGCKV
+9 ALHNLGCKV

-25 MLEELRHAGIRIVP
+25 MLEELRRAGIRIVP
-39 WEGTAADIYIINTCS
+39 WEGAPADIYIINTCS

-67 HKARSMNPAAVVIAV
+67 HKARSMNPDAVVIAA
-82 GCYVQARAA
+82 GCYVQARAT
-91 ELQAD
+91 ELQTD

-104 NQEKGRLLP
+104 NQEKGRLLQ
-113 ILSAYWASHPDR
+113 ILEDYWATHPDR
-125 VPPSVRLSDANA
+125 RP
-137 DDQSVHTDLTDV
+137 T
-149 ASAARSSGDAVD
+149 
-161 WTDAPAASSSDAAD
+161 
-175 RTEVSGQEH
+175 
-184 TALSK
+184 

-197 AQPQPYAELWA
+197 AEPQPYAALWA

-216 AFIKVQDGCNQFCAY
+216 AFIKVQDGCNQFCSY
-231 CIIPYVRGRIRS
+231 CIIPFVRGRIRS

-273 YGLDFDH
+273 YGLDFDD

-293 EHLLGLIR
+293 THLLALIR
-301 AVAAVPGIERVRL
+301 AVAAVPGITRVRL
-314 GSLEPRIITAHFV
+314 GSLEPRIITEAFV
-327 EALRTIPELCP
+327 EALRAIPELCP

-348 DRILM
+348 DRILT

-371 RAAWTDVAVTT
+371 RAAWPEVAITT

-389 GESDADFEDSYRFA
+389 GESEADFEDSCRFV
-403 EEIGFYELHVFRY
+403 EEIGFYELHVFKY

-421 TAADRMPGQLTDR
+421 TAADRMPAQLTDR
-434 VKAERSDRLMKLD
+434 VKSERSERLMKLD
-447 ERQSDAFRRRFLGRT
+447 AQQSEAFRRRFLGRT

-468 EIVHIEGRPYLR
+468 EIVEIEGRSYLR

-491 PVSDASEGACKIG
+491 PLSDAAEGACKIG

-515 GGCVLALVL
+515 GGCVLALDL

>member
-25 MLEELRHAGIRIVP
+25 MLEELRRAGIRIVP
-39 WEGTAADIYIINTCS
+39 WDDAVADIYIINTCS

-67 HKARSMNPAAVVIAV
+67 HKARSMNPAAVVIAA

-91 ELQAD
+91 ELQTD

-113 ILSAYWASHPDR
+113 ILEAYWTTHPDR
-125 VPPSVRLSDANA
+125 LPVSLRAAANA
-137 DDQSVHTDLTDV
+137 DDRTAHTEPQPVTMEK
-149 ASAARSSGDAVD
+149 
-161 WTDAPAASSSDAAD
+161 T
-175 RTEVSGQEH
+175 
-184 TALSK
+184 
-189 AACFVSDI
+189 ACFVSDI
-197 AQPQPYAELWA
+197 AEPQPYAALWA

-216 AFIKVQDGCNQFCAY
+216 AFIKVQDGCNQFCSY
-231 CIIPYVRGRIRS
+231 CIIPFVRGRIRS

-273 YGLDFDH
+273 YGLDFDD

-293 EHLLGLIR
+293 THLLALIR
-301 AVAAVPGIERVRL
+301 AVAAVPGITRVRL
-314 GSLEPRIITAHFV
+314 GSLEPRIITEPFV
-327 EALRTIPELCP
+327 EALRAIPELCP

-348 DRILM
+348 DRILR

-364 RHSVALL
+364 RHSVAIL
-371 RAAWTDVAVTT
+371 RAAWPEVAITT

-389 GESDADFEDSYRFA
+389 GESEADFEDSCRFV
-403 EEIGFYELHVFRY
+403 EEIGFYELHVFKY

-421 TAADRMPGQLTDR
+421 TAADRMPTQLTDR
-434 VKAERSDRLMKLD
+434 VKSGRSERLMKLD
-447 ERQSDAFRRRFLGRT
+447 AQQSEAFRRRFLGRT

-468 EIVHIEGRPYLR
+468 EIVEIEGRPYLR

-491 PVSDASEGACKIG
+491 PLSDAAEGACKIG

-515 GGCVLALVL
+515 GGCVLALDL

>member
-9 AMHNLGCKV
+9 ALHNLGCKV

-25 MLEELRHAGIRIVP
+25 MLEELRRAGIQIVP
-39 WEGTAADIYIINTCS
+39 WESAAADIYIINTCS

-67 HKARSMNPAAVVIAV
+67 HKARSMNPAAVVIAA

-91 ELQAD
+91 ELQMD
-96 TAVDILVG
+96 SAVDILVG

-113 ILSAYWASHPDR
+113 ILEAYWTTHPDR
-125 VPPSVRLSDANA
+125 LPASLRASGADADERRVYTDPEVRVS
-137 DDQSVHTDLTDV
+137 
-149 ASAARSSGDAVD
+149 
-161 WTDAPAASSSDAAD
+161 AASSADAATGTSVIDQAQAD
-175 RTEVSGQEH
+175 RSNT
-184 TALSK
+184 
-189 AACFVSDI
+189 ACFVSDI
-197 AQPQPYAELWA
+197 AEPQPYAKLRA

-243 RSIEDTVKE
+243 RSVEDTVKE

-273 YGLDFDH
+273 YGLDFDQ

-293 EHLLGLIR
+293 THLLALIR
-301 AVAAVPGIERVRL
+301 AVAAVPGIARVRL
-314 GSLEPRIITAHFV
+314 GSLEPRIITEAFV
-327 EALRTIPELCP
+327 EELRAIPELCP

-348 DRILM
+348 DRILA

-371 RAAWTDVAVTT
+371 RAAWPKVAITT

-389 GESDADFEDSYRFA
+389 GESEADFEDSCRFV
-403 EEIGFYELHVFRY
+403 EEIGFYELHVFKY

-421 TAADRMPGQLTDR
+421 TAADRMPAQLTDR
-434 VKAERSDRLMKLD
+434 VKSERSERLMKLD
-447 ERQSDAFRRRFLGRT
+447 AQQSEAFRRRFLGRN

-468 EIVHIEGRPYLR
+468 EIVEIEGRPYLR

-491 PVSDASEGACKIG
+491 PLSDAAEGACKIG

-515 GGCVLALVL
+515 GGCVLALAL